1 MTDKNMRDVAGVQL
15 EMTTKGKG
23 PALLYLHGMDG
34 VEGSAPLIDL
44 LAEKFT
50 VYAPSHPGFGGSS
63 LPANFSSV
71 DDLGYF
77 YLDLLDL
84 LNLKDVTVAG
94 FSFGGWVAAE
104 MLVKD
109 CSRVSRLILGAPL
122 GLPTGDRKKRI
133 VTDFFMLPA
142 RDAQQ
147 LMQNKPIEQSTPTEA
162 ELERTL
168 RNAETV
174 SIYGWSPYL
183 NNPKLRQR
191 LHRIKVPAHVL
202 WGADDKLAPASSYGA
217 NYAKALNNASF
228 ETIPQCGHKI
238 YIDQPEAAA
247 KAIVSFTQ
255 SAAVAA

>member
-1 MTDKNMRDVAGVQL
+1 MV
-15 EMTTKGKG
+15 TKGKG
-23 PALLYLHGMDG
+23 PPLLYLHGMDG
-34 VEGSAPLIDL
+34 VEGSAALIDR
-44 LAEKFT
+44 LAETFT

-63 LPANFSSV
+63 LPANFSTV

-77 YLDLLDL
+77 YLDLLDQ

-94 FSFGGWVAAE
+94 FSLGGWVAAE

-109 CSRVSRLILGAPL
+109 CSRVSRVVLGAPL
-122 GLPTGDRKKRI
+122 GLPTGERKKRI

-142 RDAQQ
+142 REAQQ
-147 LMQNKPIEQSTPTEA
+147 LMQVKPIADTKPSEA

-168 RNAETV
+168 RNAEAV

-191 LHRIKVPAHVL
+191 LHRIKAPTLVL
-202 WGADDKLAPASSYGA
+202 WGADDKLAPATTYGA
-217 NYAKALNNASF
+217 DYAKALNAASF
-228 ETIPQCGHKI
+228 ETIVQCGHRI
-238 YIDQPEAAA
+238 YVDQPEAAA

-255 SAAVAA
+255 RAAVAA